1 MKLNKLFLGLLGLTA
16 MVMSSCS
23 DNDDYQWATA
33 SGEQVYFSNELPAS
47 YEISFDASSFTIPVS
62 RVNTSSSITVPV
74 SIESDGN
81 FFSAPS
87 SVSFTAGESTA
98 NLTIS
103 YDPDS
108 LVYDAYK
115 NAKLTIGKEYSTPYG
130 NDTYSFKAGVA
141 SPYKSLG
148 KGVYSDNYYFGKSVS
163 VTIMQNQEQKNTYR
177 VMDPYKSITG
187 GGDAYIEITIL
198 QPGNK
203 VGDVEITQTGLVRF
217 ASCNTGYHHPDYD
230 ADIWIHHPSRFNSL
244 QNESAWL
251 KNRIIGYKEDGT
263 PGQIALAPY
272 YYMDGVGGWNAT
284 GEDAAIVIT
293 FPGYNP
299 KDMSAEMN
307 YLGVLTDP
315 SGVASAAV
323 NLTFGSDVQDAR
335 AIVVGADADPD
346 AVSDAIAAGE
356 IEAIPVTSG
365 TNYVPIGDGLT
376 GKLMVVVVVLDEG
389 AVKGIVT
396 NGFEYYGG
404 GKNPWESLG
413 VGLMIDNLFITM
425 YSPDGENYYE
435 PQAIEVEIQ
444 QNTDEPGLLRL
455 VDPYQKYAETLGAS
469 YETTSLEVNA
479 TDPEAVYIELQSTGV
494 DDGDGM
500 TYVGSYGGYMLQ
512 KNDVAT
518 LKENGYLGTLVDG
531 VITLPSFPV
540 KDDDGNLQFTFQG
553 IFAQGSSAWRTGI
566 DTEFK
571 LYMPDAVP
579 AEARKAADNKKKA
592 YNFARRMFGKKTSWG
607 ELRKARNRAIMSR
620 DQIAY

>member
-23 DNDDYQWATA
+23 DSDDYQWATA
-33 SGEQVYFSNELPAS
+33 SGEQVYFSNELPATQ
-47 YEISFDASSFTIPVS
+47 EISFDASSFTIPVN

-74 SIESDGN
+74 SITSDDD
-81 FFSAPS
+81 FFTAPS
-87 SVSFTAGESTA
+87 SISFAAGEATT

-108 LVYDAYK
+108 LEYDAYK
-115 NAKLTIGKEYSTPYG
+115 NVTLTLGSEYTTPYG
-130 NDTYSFKAGVA
+130 NSAYTFKGGIA
-141 SPYKSLG
+141 SPYKSIG
-148 KGVYSDNYYFGKSVS
+148 KGVYSDNYYFEESASVI
-163 VTIMQNQEQKNTYR
+163 IMQNQEQKNTYR

-187 GGDAYIEITIL
+187 GGDAYIEIKVL
-198 QPGNK
+198 QPGDK
-203 VGDVEITQTGLVRF
+203 VGDVEITQSGLVRF
-217 ASCNTGYHHPDYD
+217 TSCNTGYHHGTYD
-230 ADIWIHHPSRFNSL
+230 ADVWIHHPSRFTSL
-244 QNESAWL
+244 QAESAWL
-251 KNRIIGYKEDGT
+251 KSRVIGYKEDGT

-293 FPGYNP
+293 FPGYAP

-315 SGVASAAV
+315 SGVASAAI

-335 AIVVGADADPD
+335 AVVVGADADPE
-346 AVSDAIAAGE
+346 AVADAIAAGE
-356 IEAIPVTSG
+356 IEATPVTSG
-365 TNYVPIGDGLT
+365 ANYIPISDGLT

-413 VGLMIDNLFITM
+413 MGLMIDNLFITM

-455 VDPYQKYAETLGAS
+455 VDPYQVYAEAFEVDYG
-469 YETTSLEVNA
+469 TTYLEVNA
-479 TDPEAVYIELQSTGV
+479 TDPEAVYIELQATGV

-512 KNDVAT
+512 KYDVAT
-518 LKENGYLGTLVDG
+518 LKENGYLGTLADG
-531 VITLPSFPV
+531 VITLPQCPV
-540 KDDDGNLQFTFQG
+540 KDDDGNVDYTFQG

-579 AEARKAADNKKKA
+579 AEARKAADSKKKA

-607 ELRKARNRAIMSR
+607 ELRKARNRAIINR
-620 DQIAY
+620 EQIIK